1 MSFQGVPVNVRE
13 RRPAV
18 AGAPLHCDAT
28 EYGLR
33 GDGVTN
39 DQPALAALVDRLGA
53 GYAADGRAR
62 VIYCP
67 PGIYSIRDAGTVWR
81 SGVSLIGAGPGATRF
96 LLSNEGNRVEPTPL
110 AFWTTV
116 QHGADRDRHIADCAF
131 TDFEIDGSG
140 VSMAEYN
147 YLAKGLGLQYVVRGT
162 FRNLYIHHT
171 AATGLGC
178 DFLQDSLIEGVVV
191 VGCGRLDNGEEM
203 GGAGIG
209 VGIGGWGTVER
220 LTIANCT
227 TLGNGTNGIFLEL
240 QKPYWQPPRGYRIIG
255 CHSQGNRFGI
265 SDWGADGLV
274 VSACTMIGNLE
285 AGFDVSAEG
294 TSGIAGRGGLL
305 SDCVIDGNVRDGV
318 SMGNTPGPYTIRGN
332 RISGSGA
339 YGYHGHDL
347 GHGYQG
353 AAMDVVID
361 SNDFW
366 GNGLDGI
373 RIDRPMADAVL
384 LNNRIR
390 NNGRQCADEYR
401 GSGES
406 VRYTERSLVDRAADW
421 PHDGHRGKVLRVDK
435 RVAVVAAN
443 DGKELTLAPV
453 RPDAYSGWSGDV
465 PLPGTAYELS
475 PAPECRAGITIN
487 APFDS
492 ATVRGNRV
500 WDNHHR
506 RTQTHGLWITER
518 GSCVACRVED
528 NDLAGNA
535 VAPTRLDT
543 PPVGGRWDRNHG
555 DQDWDC

>member
-1 MSFQGVPVNVRE
+1 MPYQGLPAAVRD

-28 EYGLR
+28 QYGLR

-39 DQPALAALVDRLGA
+39 DQPALAALVDRLGD

-96 LLSNEGNRVEPTPL
+96 LLSNEGNRADPTPL
-110 AFWTTV
+110 AFWTTL
-116 QHGADRDRHIADCAF
+116 QHGADRDRHIADCTFA
-131 TDFEIDGSG
+131 DFEIDGSG
-140 VSMAEYN
+140 VAMAEYN
-147 YLAKGLGLQYVVRGT
+147 YLAKGLGLQYVVRGV

-191 VGCGRLDNGEEM
+191 VGCGRLDNGQEM

-227 TLGNGTNGIFLEL
+227 ALGNGTNGIFLEL
-240 QKPYWQPPRGYRIIG
+240 QKANWPPPRGYRIVG

-265 SDWGADGLV
+265 SDWGADGLI
-274 VSACTMIGNLE
+274 VSACTMTGNLE

-294 TSGIAGRGGLL
+294 TSGVAGRGGLL
-305 SDCVIDGNVRDGV
+305 ADCVIDGNVRDGV
-318 SMGNTPGPYTIRGN
+318 SMGNTPGPYTVRGN
-332 RISGSGA
+332 RISGNGA
-339 YGYHGHDL
+339 YGYHEHDL
-347 GHGYQG
+347 GRGYHG
-353 AAMDVVID
+353 AATDVVID

-366 GNGLDGI
+366 GNGLDAI
-373 RIDRPMADAVL
+373 RIDRPMVDAVL
-384 LNNRIR
+384 IHNRIR
-390 NNGRQCADEYR
+390 NNGRQCAGGY
-401 GSGES
+401 GGGGES
-406 VRYTERSLVDRAADW
+406 VRYNERSLVDRTAGW
-421 PHDGHRGKVLRVDK
+421 RHDGHRGKVLRVGK
-435 RVAVVAAN
+435 RVALVAAN
-443 DGKELTLAPV
+443 DDTGLTLAPV
-453 RPDAYSGWSGDV
+453 RPDAYTAWSGDT
-465 PLPGTAYELS
+465 PLPGTAYELP
-475 PAPECRAGITIN
+475 PAPQCRAGITVN
-487 APFDS
+487 AHVDS
-492 ATVRGNRV
+492 ATIRGNRI
-500 WDNHHR
+500 WDNHDE
-506 RTQTHGLWITER
+506 RTQTHGLWITDR
-518 GSCVACRVED
+518 GSCVGCRVED

-535 VAPTRLDT
+535 VAATRLDT

-555 DQDWDC
+555 DQDWD